1 MRRCGARDGE
11 EAAASELE
19 TEGER
24 QLKRLLRL
32 QLDTA
37 ASLEQCVAKRHRFA
51 PATVYRPFGEEAAGA
66 RTLPE
71 FRALQESS
79 GEAASLQELGLSD
92 AEVRLWR
99 QRAQKVAG
107 RGLRGRPSAAF
118 GADCLVRLR
127 RCLAEVSLLCSSCA
141 PETLLGQPPPH
152 PRCPFKEPLAPPPSP
167 HPGREEGSC
176 PALSRCPSAGAAS
189 PHPSCLL
196 QSPGLGAA
204 PEAARERVR
213 AIQEKMAE
221 RQRILSLP
229 QHFAGSKSLSRREM
243 EIERALFHGTD
254 HHSFLRMLYRQDEA
268 QPKVA
273 SETGP
278 MAQLDA
284 VYRELLSEPLPSLRP
299 LEPPE
304 SPQKAAES
312 SCSTAFTSLGAAP
325 SAVEPVVVTEP
336 VTCVPEE
343 EILRSRLSKEEI
355 RRIPRF
361 SSYSSGE
368 PSKVLYVKNLC
379 RNATVNDLL
388 PLFSRFQEKDS
399 PPLHLRLLSGRMR
412 GQAFLTFPTVSQAQD
427 ALELLNGFLLLGKP
441 LILEFGRSERP
452 ASTPGPGIS
461 SALQE
466 TNS

>member
-1 MRRCGARDGE
+1 MRRCGARGGE
-11 EAAASELE
+11 QAAAEELE

-24 QLKRLLRL
+24 QLKRLLHL

-37 ASLEQCVAKRHRFA
+37 ASFEQCVAKRHRFA

-71 FRALQESS
+71 FRVLQESS

-92 AEVRLWR
+92 AEIRLWR
-99 QRAQKVAG
+99 QRAQK
-107 RGLRGRPSAAF
+107 
-118 GADCLVRLR
+118 
-127 RCLAEVSLLCSSCA
+127 
-141 PETLLGQPPPH
+141 
-152 PRCPFKEPLAPPPSP
+152 
-167 HPGREEGSC
+167 
-176 PALSRCPSAGAAS
+176 
-189 PHPSCLL
+189 
-196 QSPGLGAA
+196 SPGLGAA
-204 PEAARERVR
+204 PEAALERVR

-243 EIERALFHGTD
+243 EIERALFQGTD

-273 SETGP
+273 PETGP

-304 SPQKAAES
+304 SPQKVPES
-312 SCSTAFTSLGAAP
+312 SCSTPFTSLGAAP
-325 SAVEPVVVTEP
+325 SAIEPVVVTEP
-336 VTCVPEE
+336 VACVPEE
-343 EILRSRLSKEEI
+343 EILQSRLSKEEI

-361 SSYSSGE
+361 SSYSPGE
-368 PSKVLYVKNLC
+368 PSKVLYVKNLS

-388 PLFSRFQEKDS
+388 PLFSRFQEKDN
-399 PPLHLRLLSGRMR
+399 PPLRFRLLSGRMR

-441 LILEFGRSERP
+441 LILEFGRSERL
-452 ASTPGPGIS
+452 ASAPGPEINF
-461 SALQE
+461 ALQE
-466 TNS
+466 TNSQSDKSQTVGVA

>member
-99 QRAQKVAG
+99 QRAQK
-107 RGLRGRPSAAF
+107 
-118 GADCLVRLR
+118 
-127 RCLAEVSLLCSSCA
+127 
-141 PETLLGQPPPH
+141 
-152 PRCPFKEPLAPPPSP
+152 
-167 HPGREEGSC
+167 
-176 PALSRCPSAGAAS
+176 
-189 PHPSCLL
+189 
-196 QSPGLGAA
+196 SPGLGAA

>member
-99 QRAQKVAG
+99 QRAQK
-107 RGLRGRPSAAF
+107 
-118 GADCLVRLR
+118 
-127 RCLAEVSLLCSSCA
+127 
-141 PETLLGQPPPH
+141 
-152 PRCPFKEPLAPPPSP
+152 
-167 HPGREEGSC
+167 
-176 PALSRCPSAGAAS
+176 
-189 PHPSCLL
+189 
-196 QSPGLGAA
+196 SPGLGAA

-254 HHSFLRMLYRQDEA
+254 HHSFLRMLYRQGSDEA